1 MVLVVALVL
10 VLILVFVL
18 LLILTISANVR
29 CWRPSSEGVRVGDD
43 GFVVVVEV
51 AAEVDELMVDGWVV
65 IGDDWE

>member
-1 MVLVVALVL
+1 MVLVVALVI

-29 CWRPSSEGVRVGDD
+29 CWRPSSGVRVGDD

-51 AAEVDELMVDGWVV
+51 AAEVDELMVGGWVV